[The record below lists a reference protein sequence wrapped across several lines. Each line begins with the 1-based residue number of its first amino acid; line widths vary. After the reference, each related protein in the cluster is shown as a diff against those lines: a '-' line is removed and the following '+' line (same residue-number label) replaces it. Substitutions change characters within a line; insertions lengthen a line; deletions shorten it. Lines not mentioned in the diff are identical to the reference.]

1 MPAAPL
7 VVELRLDVLKV
18 FVEAAFTTSFDRWL
32 AKPGTL
38 EGDPYDA
45 PEFSFDFRGGNGR
58 CEGRWIEV
66 SWIPSKFVLTWTTR
80 ATRGIKTRLII
91 VTESEGD
98 SCTVRLTHEGLPDE
112 QSRREHE
119 AFWTASLK
127 SLPAAQPGFM
137 RGEPP
142 AAPKTPPK
150 VEPGFWFWGSVPVR
164 ILETPDGGL
173 DAERLDRK
181 TGKWV
186 RDVRM
191 ISEVYFNPGGSTP
204 AEKVGEKK
212 FYSRVAGMLKK
223 NC

>member
-1 MPAAPL
+1 MMLRNFLDFGAGWPMRGAGSGFLILRVRSDLDDAGHPGHQDPAHH
-7 VVELRLDVLKV
+7 VK
-18 FVEAAFTTSFDRWL
+18 
-32 AKPGTL
+32 
-38 EGDPYDA
+38 
-45 PEFSFDFRGGNGR
+45 
-58 CEGRWIEV
+58 
-66 SWIPSKFVLTWTTR
+66 
-80 ATRGIKTRLII
+80 
-91 VTESEGD
+91 SEGD
-98 SCTVRLTHEGLPDE
+98 SCSAADHEGLPDE
-112 QSRREHE
+112 QSPGAR